1 MEYWSIGVLV
11 KPVLRISF
19 LQYSIT
25 PTLQYSNVFALGD
38 LDYGLQTD

>member
-25 PTLQYSNVFALGD
+25 PTLQYSDIFELGE
-38 LDYGLQTD
+38 LDHGL